1 MVIGIPSLCHSS
13 SSQEFRLGQEDCE
26 LATEEEEE
34 EEVEGV
40 VVVVVVEEE
49 EEEEEERGRGKG
61 NTTKGVVSEV

>member
-13 SSQEFRLGQEDCE
+13 SSQEFHLGQEDCE

-34 EEVEGV
+34 EEVEG